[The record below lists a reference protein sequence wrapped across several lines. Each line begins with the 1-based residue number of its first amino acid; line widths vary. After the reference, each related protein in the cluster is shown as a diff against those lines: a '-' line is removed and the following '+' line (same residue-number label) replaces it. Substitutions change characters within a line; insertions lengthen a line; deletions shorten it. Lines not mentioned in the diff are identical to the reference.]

1 MWTVDDIFEY
11 VRENENELATLYEEG
26 EISEYQYERMLD
38 RLYYEAEA
46 MRVEMEEMG
55 EEGA

>member
-11 VRENENELATLYEEG
+11 VRENENEIATLYEEG
-26 EISEYQYERMLD
+26 EISEYQYERLLD
-38 RLYYEAEA
+38 RLYHEAEA
-46 MRVEMEEMG
+46 MRIEMEEME